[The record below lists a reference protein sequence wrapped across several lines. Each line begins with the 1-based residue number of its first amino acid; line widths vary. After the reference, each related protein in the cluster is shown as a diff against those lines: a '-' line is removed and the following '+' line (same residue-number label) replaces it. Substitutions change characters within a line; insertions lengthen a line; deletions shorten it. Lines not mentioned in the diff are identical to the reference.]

1 MRLSPLTYKVYRAST
16 GASAFW
22 RWEVRQ
28 GHRKAPL
35 KSGYAYGTMA
45 DAKQCALAAMSK
57 MADNRKMRSKNIT

>member
-1 MRLSPLTYKVYRAST
+1 MRRSHLTYKIYRAST

-22 RWEVRQ
+22 HWEVRQ
-28 GHRKAPL
+28 GRRKAPL

-45 DAKQCALAAMSK
+45 DAKQCASAAMSK